1 MTGGCHRGPAAHR
14 PLTRSVVREHNGGT
28 GPLGTRSD
36 SAAGRGRPPAPV
48 LG

>member
-1 MTGGCHRGPAAHR
+1 MSGGCHRDPAPHR
-14 PLTRSVVREHNGGT
+14 PLTRSVVRAHNGGT

-36 SAAGRGRPPAPV
+36 IAAGRGRALAPV